1 MVESIGLKR
10 LNEDHKM
17 KLKGLTFLNAFTF
30 TEIMR
35 IYKLFTNG
43 YDIFET

>member
-1 MVESIGLKR
+1 
-10 LNEDHKM
+10 
-17 KLKGLTFLNAFTF
+17 LTFLNAFTF